1 MAGTDTYS
9 ETIENTVSETSEEF
23 ETASG
28 EDFETS
34 AEYTIVSGFTPE
46 LGEKLNGFMTIVI
59 LAIIS
64 VFIVFSVKTVY
75 RFLRIF
81 F

>member
-1 MAGTDTYS
+1 MADTDTYP
-9 ETIENTVSETSEEF
+9 ETIEDTAEEMFEEF

-28 EDFETS
+28 EEYETS
-34 AEYTIVSGFTPE
+34 AEYTIISGFTPE